1 MLWQRITFGAL
12 MIAAML
18 GLIWLDDWLSQQIV
32 ADTTP
37 KLLINVNEYLHQ
49 GLLFTVFVAVV
60 AFFAVRELG
69 RLFTAAGFQP
79 TTFGATIA
87 CVVFVFIPWLVRN
100 GIASDVSADPATE
113 TSQFVTWLL
122 LTFAATLLIVAAR
135 RRTAGAIGAIASTLL
150 IIFYVGLL
158 AAFIVRLRMR
168 GESAW
173 LVAYYLLVV
182 KVCDIGAFFTGRSLG
197 RHKLIEWLSPKKTWE
212 GLAGGV
218 LTSVLVAA
226 GVAWLVK
233 EYAPPR
239 IAPLFPTPQA
249 AAWFGLAMALVG
261 QAGDLAESLFKRD
274 AQAKDSGAVV
284 PAFGGILDI
293 IDSPLL
299 TAPVAYW
306 MLVKS

>member
-18 GLIWLDDWLSQQIV
+18 GLIWLDDWLSQQV
-32 ADTTP
+32 VSDTTP
-37 KLLINVNEYLHQ
+37 KLLININEYLHQ
-49 GLLFTVFVAVV
+49 GLLFTCFVAVV
-60 AFFAVRELG
+60 SIFAVRELG

-79 TTFGATIA
+79 ATFGAATA
-87 CVVFVFIPWLVRN
+87 CVVFVFIPWLARN
-100 GIASDVSADPATE
+100 GLTSDVSADPATD
-113 TSQFVTWLL
+113 TVQFVNWLL
-122 LTFAATLLIVAAR
+122 LTFAATLVIVAAR
-135 RRTAGAIGAIASTLL
+135 RRTDGAIGAIAATLL
-150 IIFYVGLL
+150 IILYAGLL
-158 AAFIVRLRMR
+158 AAFVVRLRMR
-168 GESAW
+168 SDSAW

-182 KVCDIGAFFTGRSLG
+182 KICDIGAYFTGRFLG

-218 LTSVLVAA
+218 AASVLVAWW
-226 GVAWLVK
+226 VATLVRDH
-233 EYAPPR
+233 APPR
-239 IAPLFPTPQA
+239 IAPLFPAPQA

-293 IDSPLL
+293 IDSPIL